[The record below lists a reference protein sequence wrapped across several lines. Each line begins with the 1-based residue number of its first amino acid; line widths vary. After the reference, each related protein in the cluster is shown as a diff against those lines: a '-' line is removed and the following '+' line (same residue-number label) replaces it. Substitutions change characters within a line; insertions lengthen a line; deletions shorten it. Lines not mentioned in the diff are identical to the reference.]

1 MEILEGVELVDCWPI
16 KSFRDAYEDLAKRNI
31 TRCFAIAKGDG
42 SDDPDGTSLV
52 FVRLFVENGE
62 RAKKDQKYIVGL
74 RFYSFGDMATIDI
87 ISLDKPNHR
96 DIVKEHAKRM
106 NWLLP
111 GLTGIDAFQEA
122 YSMPIFAVGAH
133 LRIASETELIPFD
146 NSGDFGNRLLGL
158 DVNEVVKQVSS
169 LCDLSKEKSEQ
180 GESMLEG
187 VLEFMLQNKKKQ
199 DFYELLV
206 EHYIS
211 GKPTGQNF
219 GSLLTMKVFDRS
231 FEEGNDDFMK
241 LLVEE
246 LTDGFAKRCVLI
258 GAVHR
263 MEK

>member
-1 MEILEGVELVDCWPI
+1 MEILEGVEIVDCWPI
-16 KSFRDAYEDLAKRNI
+16 QSFRDAYQDLAKRNI

-42 SDDPDGTSLV
+42 SDNPDGTSLL
-52 FVRLFVENGE
+52 FVRLFIENGE

-111 GLTGIDAFQEA
+111 GLTGVDAFQEA

-133 LRIASETELIPFD
+133 LQVIAEGELVSFD
-146 NSGDFGNRLLGL
+146 NSGDFGNNLLGI
-158 DVNEVVKQVSS
+158 DVNEVVKQVAF
-169 LCDLSKEKSEQ
+169 LCGLNKTESEQ
-180 GESMLEG
+180 GENLLGG
-187 VLEFMLQNKKKQ
+187 VLDFMLQNKKKQ

-231 FEEGNDDFMK
+231 LEEGSDDLMK

-246 LTDGFAKRCVLI
+246 LTDGFAKRCLLI
-258 GAVHR
+258 GAVNR
-263 MEK
+263 MKK